1 MGWRVWL
8 TNRRE
13 LPQLTVMSY
22 SSSLHLSNVTL
33 FHLFGQK
40 LENTCL
46 LLLFGIKSGWSR
58 YVLRSGIVVSVSCND
73 LVGSWG
79 GWELMVR
86 PAGSWG
92 SPTEFMLVPES
103 GVTWRSLQKAPFTI
117 EYIWRGK
124 VEFGVVRE
132 HC

>member
-1 MGWRVWL
+1 
-8 TNRRE
+8 
-13 LPQLTVMSY
+13 
-22 SSSLHLSNVTL
+22 
-33 FHLFGQK
+33 
-40 LENTCL
+40 
-46 LLLFGIKSGWSR
+46 
-58 YVLRSGIVVSVSCND
+58 
-73 LVGSWG
+73 
-79 GWELMVR
+79 MVR

-103 GVTWRSLQKAPFTI
+103 GVTWRSLQKAPLTK